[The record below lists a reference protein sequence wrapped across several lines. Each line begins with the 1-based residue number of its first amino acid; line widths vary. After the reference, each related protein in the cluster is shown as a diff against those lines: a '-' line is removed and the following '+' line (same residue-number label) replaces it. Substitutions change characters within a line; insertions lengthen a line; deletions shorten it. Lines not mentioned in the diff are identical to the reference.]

1 MNEDKLSE
9 NIRKNSNDSDLN
21 NKFENSSMISIEGI
35 LISHKRC
42 N

>member
-9 NIRKNSNDSDLN
+9 NNSNGSDLN

>member
-9 NIRKNSNDSDLN
+9 NNSNGSDLN
-21 NKFENSSMISIEGI
+21 NKFENSSMISIEGNH
-35 LISHKRC
+35 ISHKRC